1 MGDYRLESFKGR
13 LDENILDGIMM
24 GYLRRSPNARQ
35 AGDELDVFGDTTEYL
50 KKINATSD
58 DEKALARLREN
69 LIGYFENY
77 EYIVLFRVDHTGRFF
92 PWTFALDDGSGMG
105 YIYLFS
111 KTEYLEKML
120 AKLREIGTDIGN
132 IVPVKINYDLL
143 TGMLKE
149 PRLKLH
155 KILLDPPVCNLFI
168 NGSSL
173 LRVEHERKGL
183 PIEEYMKPD
192 PLSETLKECNEAS
205 GRSFLMSNKAK
216 HGKDEF
222 LARYLVN
229 SKLIVPV
236 GVAAGNCLYTT
247 YSDTLKLK
255 NAISCFSSRNEFHR
269 HKTWMLLLGRTWKD
283 DITPFDSCFD
293 DIVDLMNDRKKGYD
307 GIIINSGC
315 GNLVSFS
322 KKEILKIA
330 KNKDKYLN

>member
-1 MGDYRLESFKGR
+1 MGEYRLESFKGS

-24 GYLRRSPNARQ
+24 GFIGMSPNATR
-35 AGDELDVFGDTTEYL
+35 AWNELDVFGDTTEYL

-77 EYIVLFRVDHTGRFF
+77 EYIVLFRVDYRGRFY
-92 PWTFALDDGSGMG
+92 PWVFALDDGSGMG

-111 KTEYLEKML
+111 KTEYQEKIM
-120 AKLREIGTDIGN
+120 AKLRENGTDIGD

-155 KILLDPPVCNLFI
+155 KLLLDPPVCNLFI

-183 PIEEYMKPD
+183 PLEEYMKPD
-192 PLSETLKECNEAS
+192 PLSEIMKKYNEAC
-205 GRSFLMSNKAK
+205 GRSFLRNDKAESD
-216 HGKDEF
+216 KDEL

-236 GVAAGNCLYTT
+236 GVAAGNRLYTT
-247 YSDTLKLK
+247 YNDEFR

-269 HKTWMLLLGRTWKD
+269 HKTALLLLGRSWKD
-283 DITPFDSCFD
+283 DITPFDACFD
-293 DIVDLMNDRKKGYD
+293 DIVDLMNDSKECYD

-315 GNLVSFS
+315 GDPVSFS
-322 KKEILKIA
+322 KTEILKIA
-330 KNKDKYLN
+330 ENKDKYLN